1 MSPKVILISLDGA
14 TSSIVDRYLANGV
27 LSQNEGLGLLRNK
40 GVGVSNETITPSLTA
55 PSHIAIATGSTAAN
69 NDINANSFHL
79 IASPFSQNISGF
91 GAPIGGYDALNPDSP
106 KESAN
111 PTAEP
116 LWVGLRDAGK
126 KVVTATF
133 PGGDGVDVKV
143 PGLTNSAIVQ
153 SKDVRTVD
161 YTIPFGSFGGVGGK
175 GFSLDASN
183 FSLDPAQAIAGLAAL
198 GQQSFSPV
206 KVANLETISSVTG
219 GGGPYNLE
227 VAAIDTTNDSAT
239 NYDTLVF
246 FDASKG
252 IVAPSSLPST
262 GSAFVKASD
271 KKSSQFFFEG
281 STNKVGTAF
290 YVSNLAPDL
299 STVRIARYSANYI
312 PRPAESPGVIANVDD
327 INNNVGF
334 WAPQADFRF
343 PERINTGLSAFSDA
357 ELEAIYTDQV
367 KSFVN
372 YQTKVALRSIQKN
385 PDADLV
391 MTYIEQPDGS
401 EHQFLLTD
409 SRQPSNFTD
418 PNTIG
423 AGQDPAKV
431 SRYQTYIQAAYQ
443 SANAAV
449 QSIIDSV
456 GTDRNGV
463 PKSNIIV
470 VSDHGFAPFH
480 TTVSINNILKNS
492 GDPVLADPNKVRAVN
507 SGPAVNIYINLQGR
521 EPNGTVTPQEYVA
534 LQQKIINT
542 LQDVADTNPNYS
554 LGDSSTDVF
563 DKIYSRPVPP
573 NPTAQDIIKSTS
585 DFIGQDTGDVFAL
598 LNLGYNFDGIQGAG
612 LQRKGD
618 PASTSPILSVPN
630 FYGAHGYD
638 PKRPEMQAI
647 FYAAGPDITNKNI
660 TKVRNIDIAPT
671 IDKLLDVPA
680 NPTVDGSPIPLSRS
694 STPGLNLTGTERAD
708 FLEGGKSND
717 TIQGLGGDDTI
728 FGLGGDDTLSGDRGQ
743 DLLFGN
749 QGDDSLNGGRGSDTL
764 NGGKGNDTLFGD
776 RGNDLLLGG
785 FGNDFLNGE
794 LGSDTLV
801 GVNSNEEKPGLG
813 EIDTLTG
820 GSGSDVFELGNR
832 SRAYYNDLNSSSAG
846 TSDYALITDFN
857 PNEDFIQLKAGLT
870 YLIGASPAG
879 LPTGVGI
886 FIDNDGTPGLT
897 ANDEAIGILQN
908 LTSSDVN
915 TIASR
920 FTLV

>member
-27 LSQNEGLGLLRNK
+27 LSRNEGLGLLRSK
-40 GVGVSNETITPSLTA
+40 GIGVPNETVTPSLTA
-55 PSHIAIATGSTAAN
+55 PGHIAIATGSTAAN

-91 GAPIGGYDALNPDSP
+91 GAPIGGYDALNPDGP
-106 KESAN
+106 KESGD

-161 YTIPFGSFGGVGGK
+161 YTIPFGAFGGVGGK
-175 GFSLDASN
+175 GFSLNASN
-183 FSLDPAQAIAGLAAL
+183 FTLDPSQAETGLKAL
-198 GQQSFSPV
+198 GRQSFSPV
-206 KVANLETISSVTG
+206 KVANLETINSVTG

-227 VAAIDTTNDSAT
+227 VAAIDTTNDNVT

-252 IVAPSSLPST
+252 IIGPSSLPST
-262 GSAFVKASD
+262 GSAFVKASN

-290 YVSNLAPDL
+290 YVSNLASDL

-312 PRPAESPGVIANVDD
+312 PRPAESPSVVANVDD

-343 PERINTGLSAFSDA
+343 PERINSGLSNFSDA
-357 ELEAIYTDQV
+357 ELEAIYEDQV
-367 KSFVN
+367 KSFVD
-372 YQTKVALRSIQKN
+372 YQTKVALRSIKQN

-409 SRQPSNFTD
+409 PRQPTDFTD
-418 PNTIG
+418 PNSIG
-423 AGQDPAKV
+423 AGQDPAKIA
-431 SRYQTYIQAAYQ
+431 RYQSYTQAAYQ
-443 SANAAV
+443 AANAAV
-449 QSIIDSV
+449 QRIIDSV

-480 TTVSINNILKNS
+480 TAVSINNILKNS
-492 GDPVLADPNKVRAVN
+492 GDPDLANTNKVRAVN
-507 SGPAVNIYINLQGR
+507 SGPSVNIYINLQGR

-542 LQDVADTNPNYS
+542 LQGLTDTNPNYT
-554 LGDSSTDVF
+554 LGNSSAKVF
-563 DKIYSRPVPP
+563 DKVYNRPVPS
-573 NPTAQDIIKSTS
+573 NLTAQDIIKSTS
-585 DFIGQDTGDVFAL
+585 DFIGQDSGDVFAL

-618 PASTSPILSVPN
+618 PASTSPNLSVPN

-647 FYAAGPDITNKNI
+647 FYAAGPDIENKNV

-671 IDKLLDVPA
+671 IDKLLGVPA
-680 NPTVDGSPIPLSRS
+680 SPTVDGTPIPLSRS
-694 STPGLNLTGTERAD
+694 STPGLNLMGTERAD
-708 FLEGGKSND
+708 LLEGKNSND

-749 QGDDSLNGGRGSDTL
+749 QGNDNLNGGRGSDTL
-764 NGGKGNDTLFGD
+764 NGGKDNDTLVGD

-785 FGNDFLNGE
+785 VGNDSLSGDLGE
-794 LGSDTLV
+794 DTLV
-801 GVNSNEEKPGLG
+801 GVNNNDPNPGQA
-813 EIDTLTG
+813 EIDTLT
-820 GSGSDVFELGNR
+820 SGFGRDLFELGDRNKF
-832 SRAYYNDLNSSSAG
+832 YYNDRNSSGPG

-857 PNEDFIQLKAGLT
+857 PKEDFIQLREGQT
-870 YLIGASPAG
+870 YLIGTSSTG
-879 LPTGVGI
+879 LPTGVAI
-886 FIDNDGTPGLT
+886 FIDNDGISGLSV
-897 ANDEAIGILQN
+897 NDELIGILQN
-908 LTSSDVN
+908 LTSADAS
-915 TIASR
+915 TITSR
-920 FTLV
+920 FILV